1 MKTVVVLQNEADAP
15 AAYLGE
21 ALDRRGIEWTVVR
34 LDLGET
40 PPNPE
45 SVSAVAALGG
55 AMGAYDERTYPF
67 LVDEKRFLATCT
79 KIGIPVLGIC
89 LGCQLLADALGG
101 RACRADSAEVVFAP
115 VEPTSDGIGDPI
127 VAALAGRRVIRFHQ
141 DTFDLPPG
149 ATLLATGGGFNHA
162 FRRGTAVGIQPHP
175 EVTAALLG
183 EWLADGDAR
192 QLAIDSGTDPD
203 RLVEAFAAAEAEVV
217 ETAAAVFDAW
227 IDEIA

>member
-1 MKTVVVLQNEADAP
+1 MKPVVVLQNEADAP
-15 AAYLGE
+15 AAYLGD
-21 ALDRRGIEWTVVR
+21 ALDRRGIEWAAVR
-34 LDLGET
+34 LDAGEV
-40 PPNPE
+40 PPDPE
-45 SVSAVAALGG
+45 SVSGVAALGG
-55 AMGAYDERTYPF
+55 AMGAYDESTYPF
-67 LVDEKRFLATCT
+67 LVDEKRFLAACT

-101 RACRADSAEVVFAP
+101 RAYLADSAEVVFAP
-115 VEPTSDGIGDPI
+115 VEPTSEGIGDPI

-141 DTFDLPPG
+141 DSFDLPPG

-203 RLVEAFAAAEAEVV
+203 LLVEAFAAAEAEVM

-227 IDEIA
+227 IDEIG